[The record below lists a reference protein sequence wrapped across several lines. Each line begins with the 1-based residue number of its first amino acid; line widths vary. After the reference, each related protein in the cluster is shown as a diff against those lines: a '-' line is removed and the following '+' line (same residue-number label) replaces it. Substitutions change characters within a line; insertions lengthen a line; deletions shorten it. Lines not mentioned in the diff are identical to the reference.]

1 MAEQAASRTP
11 ARWAIEAQNALGLM
25 SLMRASAIQR
35 KENHVRKCLRV
46 SGPGCELEESDRPNL
61 DETVVT
67 VGKVGKTDDVEASL
81 MLTAGDL
88 GESERPNLDATIVIA
103 GRFGLGCKTGGVEV
117 LSMLRTG
124 DLGEPRPSRPS

>member
-1 MAEQAASRTP
+1 M
-11 ARWAIEAQNALGLM
+11 
-25 SLMRASAIQR
+25 
-35 KENHVRKCLRV
+35 
-46 SGPGCELEESDRPNL
+46 